1 MGPRFGPP
9 SAEINDR
16 LKAPKPKSIA
26 EVPAYLKKTVGGTLY
41 RLFYIFKLVWET
53 QPLLLI
59 FMMFMTVYN
68 GVMPLAGTL
77 ISANLLDK
85 IVRSF
90 SEEVDIVIPLVLQF
104 GYLFLNTLTG
114 SLSNMVTQIAGEKVT
129 NHVKNKIMNKA
140 KSVDLASFDMPDFYE
155 RLENANR
162 EAGMRPVHILR
173 SSFELVSKVISM
185 FSYFAVLVVILS
197 ILPVYSVFF
206 FIIFILLTVASAV
219 VSFHFR
225 RKNFNYM
232 FHRSKDR
239 RKMNYYSELIV
250 NKDMVKE
257 VRLFDLSDLLIG
269 KYNDVFSGYFKG
281 IKTLIWQEGVWNLIL
296 SLATAVMNGV
306 LFYMVATN
314 VSQIGDYSV
323 YTGALNSISAALAAV
338 ITVTSSIYEGSL
350 FIDNMILFMNEK
362 QTIKPSIS
370 EPAIPATHTGHT
382 IELKNVSFRYPGA
395 DRDVIHNMNL
405 TIKSGSTVALVGLNG
420 AGKTTLIKLITR
432 LYDPTEGVIFLDGR
446 DIKEYDTK
454 ALYKL
459 YGIIF
464 QDFGKYAETAGDNIA
479 FGDIAREKTERLV
492 VDAAR
497 NSGADE
503 FIEKMPHKYNTP
515 LTRYFE
521 KNGTELS
528 VGQWQKLSVS
538 RAFYSD
544 ADILILDE
552 PTASLDAIA
561 EQEIYMQFDRLRE
574 GKTSVFVSH
583 RLSSAT
589 IADTVVVL
597 ENGCVAEIGSH
608 DELMAQK
615 GKYYKLFSTQAA
627 RYQFKG
633 ENIEKAE
640 ESSEMPFVNG
650 GFVLQGN
657 PPAGFPKGM
666 HPMGGRP
673 PIPVDGR
680 FPEGFKPPKGK
691 EPPGFDR

>member
-9 SAEINDR
+9 SSEINDR
-16 LKAPKPKSIA
+16 LKAPKPKTLR

-77 ISANLLDK
+77 ISAHLLDSV
-85 IVRSF
+85 VRSF
-90 SEEVDIVIPLVLQF
+90 SEEIDLIVPLILQF
-104 GYLFLNTLTG
+104 GYLFVNTIAG
-114 SLSNMVTQIAGEKVT
+114 SLSNMITQIAGERVT
-129 NHVKNKIMNKA
+129 NHVKTKIMNKA
-140 KSVDLASFDMPDFYE
+140 KTVDLASFDMPDFYE

-173 SSFELVSKVISM
+173 SSFELVSKIISM
-185 FSYFAVLVVILS
+185 FSYFAVLVAILRNLPAYS
-197 ILPVYSVFF
+197 IIF
-206 FIIFILLTVASAV
+206 FIIFIALTVASAA

-232 FHRSKDR
+232 FRRSKDR

-257 VRLFDLSDLLIG
+257 IRLFDLSDLLIG
-269 KYNDVFSGYFKG
+269 KYNDVFAGYFKG
-281 IKTLIWQEGVWNLIL
+281 IKKLIWQEGAWNMLL
-296 SLATAVMNGV
+296 SLATAVMNGL
-306 LFYMVATN
+306 LFYMIATN
-314 VSQIGDYSV
+314 VSKIGDYSV
-323 YTGALNSISAALAAV
+323 YTGALNSISAALAAI

-362 QTIKPSIS
+362 QTIKPVG
-370 EPAIPATHTGHT
+370 ENPAVPQTHIGHT

-432 LYDPTEGVIFLDGR
+432 LYDPTDGVILLDGR

-464 QDFGKYAETAGDNIA
+464 QDFGKYAESAGDNIA
-479 FGDIAREKTERLV
+479 FGDISREKTEYRV
-492 VDAAR
+492 ADAAR
-497 NSGADE
+497 NSGADQ
-503 FIEKMPHKYNTP
+503 FIEKMPEKYKTP

-521 KNGTELS
+521 KDGTELS
-528 VGQWQKLSVS
+528 VGQWQKLSVA

-597 ENGCVAEIGSH
+597 ENGSVAEIGSH
-608 DELMAQK
+608 AELMEKK
-615 GKYYKLFSTQAA
+615 GIYYNLFSTQAS
-627 RYQFKG
+627 RYQTK
-633 ENIEKAE
+633 EEKAE
-640 ESSEMPFVNG
+640 REEAQMERPHMP
-650 GFVLQGN
+650 
-657 PPAGFPKGM
+657 PRP
-666 HPMGGRP
+666 HGRP
-673 PIPVDGR
+673 PM
-680 FPEGFKPPKGK
+680 
-691 EPPGFDR
+691 PPGGKMTEGKRTPRFE

>member
-9 SAEINDR
+9 SSEINDR
-16 LKAPKPKSIA
+16 LKAPKPKSLR
-26 EVPAYLKKTVGGTLY
+26 EVPSYLKKTVGGTMY
-41 RLFYIFKLVWET
+41 RLLYIFKLVWET
-53 QPLLLI
+53 QPMLLI

-68 GVMPLAGTL
+68 GVMPLVGTL
-77 ISANLLDK
+77 ISAHLLESVVK
-85 IVRSF
+85 SF
-90 SEEVDIVIPLVLQF
+90 SQEVDLVVPLVLQF
-104 GYLFLNTLTG
+104 GYLFLNTLTN
-114 SLSNMVTQIAGEKVT
+114 SLSGMITQIAGEKVT
-129 NHVKNKIMNKA
+129 NHVKVKIMNKA
-140 KSVDLASFDMPDFYE
+140 KTVDLASFDMPDFYE

-173 SSFELVSKVISM
+173 SSFELVSKIISM
-185 FSYFAVLVVILS
+185 FSYFAVLVVILKTLPAYS
-197 ILPVYSVFF
+197 ILF
-206 FIIFILLTVASAV
+206 FIIFIALTVASAA

-239 RKMNYYSELIV
+239 RKMNYYSDLLV
-250 NKDMVKE
+250 NRDMVKE

-269 KYNDVFSGYFKG
+269 KYNDVFAGYFMG
-281 IKTLIWQEGVWNLIL
+281 IKKLIWQEGAWNLLL

-306 LFYMVATN
+306 LFYMIAIN
-314 VSQIGDYSV
+314 VSQIADYSV
-323 YTGALNSISAALAAV
+323 YTSALNSISAALAA
-338 ITVTSSIYEGSL
+338 IISVTSSIYEGSL

-362 QTIKPSIS
+362 QTVKPSIA
-370 EPAIPATHTGHT
+370 EPAIPEDHKGHT
-382 IELKNVSFRYPGA
+382 IELRNVTFRYPGA

-432 LYDPTEGVIFLDGR
+432 LYDPTSGVILLDGR
-446 DIKEYDTK
+446 DIREYDTK

-464 QDFGKYAETAGDNIA
+464 QDFGKYAESAGDNIA
-479 FGDIAREKTERLV
+479 FGDIEREKTEKAV
-492 VDAAR
+492 ADAAR

-503 FIEKMPHKYNTP
+503 FIERMPEGYNTP

-521 KNGTELS
+521 KDGTELS

-597 ENGCVAEIGSH
+597 ENGCVAEIGTH
-608 DELMAQK
+608 EELMEQK

-627 RYQFKG
+627 RYQSKG
-633 ENIEKAE
+633 DMPERE
-640 ESSEMPFVNG
+640 EAQMERPHIPPMPHHN
-650 GFVLQGN
+650 
-657 PPAGFPKGM
+657 
-666 HPMGGRP
+666 GRP
-673 PIPVDGR
+673 PIMPNGKRPPR
-680 FPEGFKPPKGK
+680 FDK
-691 EPPGFDR
+691 

>member
-1 MGPRFGPP
+1 MGPRFGGPPP
-9 SAEINDR
+9 SEMNDR
-16 LKAPKPKSIA
+16 LKPPKPKNLR
-26 EVPAYLKKTVGGTLY
+26 EVPAYLKKTVGGTFY

-53 QPLLLI
+53 QPFLLI
-59 FMMFMTVYN
+59 FMMIMTAYN
-68 GVMPLAGTL
+68 GVMPLVGTL
-77 ISANLLDK
+77 ISAHLLEC
-85 IVRSF
+85 VVQSF
-90 SEEVDIVIPLVLQF
+90 GGEVDIVVPLVIQF
-104 GYLFLNTLTG
+104 GYLFLNTLTN
-114 SLSNMVTQIAGEKVT
+114 SLSNMITQITGEKVT
-129 NHVKNKIMNKA
+129 NHVKVKIMNKA
-140 KSVDLASFDMPDFYE
+140 KTVDLASFDMPDFYE

-162 EAGMRPVHILR
+162 EAGMRPVNILR

-185 FSYFAVLVVILS
+185 FSYFAVLVAILKTLPSYS
-197 ILPVYSVFF
+197 ILF
-206 FIIFILLTVASAV
+206 FIIFIVLTLVSAA

-239 RKMNYYSELIV
+239 RKMNYYSDLLV

-269 KYNDVFSGYFKG
+269 KYNDVFTGYFKG
-281 IKTLIWQEGVWNLIL
+281 IKKLIWQEGACNMVL

-306 LFYMVATN
+306 LFYMIAVN
-314 VSQIGDYSV
+314 VSRIADYSV
-323 YTGALNSISAALAAV
+323 YTGALNSISTALAA
-338 ITVTSSIYEGSL
+338 IISVTSSIYEGSL

-362 QTIKPSIS
+362 QTIMPTVE
-370 EPAIPATHTGHT
+370 EPAIPQNHCGHT
-382 IELKNVSFRYPGA
+382 IELRDVTFRYPGA
-395 DRDVIHNMNL
+395 DRDVIKNMNL

-432 LYDPTEGVIFLDGR
+432 LYDPTSGVILLDGR
-446 DIKEYDTK
+446 DIREYDIK

-464 QDFGKYAETAGDNIA
+464 QDFGKYAESAGDNIA
-479 FGDIAREKTERLV
+479 FGDIDREKTEETV
-492 VDAAR
+492 AEAAR
-497 NSGADE
+497 NSGAHA
-503 FIEKMPHKYNTP
+503 FIEKMPEGYDTP

-521 KNGTELS
+521 KDGTELS
-528 VGQWQKLSVS
+528 VGQWQKLSVA

-552 PTASLDAIA
+552 PTASHHAIA

-608 DELMAQK
+608 EELMALK
-615 GKYYKLFSTQAA
+615 GKYYKLFSTQAS
-627 RYQFKG
+627 RYQTKDG
-633 ENIEKAE
+633 DKTTELGVP
-640 ESSEMPFVNG
+640 S
-650 GFVLQGN
+650 
-657 PPAGFPKGM
+657 
-666 HPMGGRP
+666 MGGRP
-673 PIPVDGR
+673 PMVERHSVNGEGKRR
-680 FPEGFKPPKGK
+680 FPMETSFSPPTREIKPPMHK
-691 EPPGFDR
+691 